1 MPIDQIVPLAPAYL
15 LLLGAVLI
23 LIAGPFLTAHRRYAA
38 AIVLVAL
45 AALGLYCVG
54 IVYPSDAP
62 PVRVLVEW
70 LDEPV
75 LAVRVSPFEPFLWM
89 LLLSLLAISLSARG
103 KVDQPA
109 PRSQALLF
117 ALTATAFGV
126 VLAGTFRTLAFAL
139 LLFDGTAALFA
150 LSEGRPG
157 WSIGR
162 LLLGAVSS
170 ATVVAAAQGGDSFA
184 AQPFDLGALFGLVV
198 WLRVGL
204 YSLLES
210 ETPLAPPVS
219 LAWSVINLAVGLY
232 LVSAGLAPWLA
243 WLAGLTTVFHGVLA
257 WSEPVHER
265 ALLHAGHAWAGGI
278 LTMAALIGFGPA
290 VLAASVSALAALV
303 VLSLIPP
310 GLEPFERN
318 YPQRLLAYLPPALA
332 TASVLGVPLTPGGGG
347 RGSLYGATWE
357 AGLPGTL
364 AVVALAEG
372 AALSVL
378 YRTWRTL
385 LPGRTAR
392 AAPGQAP
399 GDDPTPGADGSQ
411 DRDRVWPLVGAAL
424 ACIPFLIP
432 ALGPR
437 LLLTTFPYASPA
449 PGPDR
454 SIGGAGLGLVGSLL
468 WAFFLGYGRPHLL
481 SLIPWP
487 ADTLARVLRLHWL
500 LRSAGRTLDTVARV
514 LLRVR
519 ALIEGEHYLAWAILF
534 ALGIVLVIVLR

>member
-1 MPIDQIVPLAPAYL
+1 MPIDQVTPLAPAYL

-23 LIAGPFLTAHRRYAA
+23 LTAGPFLTAHRRYAA
-38 AIVLVAL
+38 VIVIVAL
-45 AALGLYCVG
+45 AVIGLFTIGRVF
-54 IVYPSDAP
+54 PSDAP
-62 PVRVLVEW
+62 PVRVLAEW
-70 LDEPV
+70 LGEPA
-75 LAVRVSPFEPFLWM
+75 LAVRGVSPFEPFLWI
-89 LLLSLLAISLSARG
+89 LVLSLLAISLAGRG
-103 KVDQPA
+103 KIDQPA
-109 PRSQALLF
+109 PRSQAMLF
-117 ALTATAFGV
+117 ALTATAFVV

-139 LLFDGTAALFA
+139 LLFDGIAALFA

-157 WSIGR
+157 WCIGR

-170 ATVVAAAQGGDSFA
+170 AAVVAATQGNDSLA
-184 AQPFDLGALFGLVV
+184 AYPFDLGALFGLAV

-204 YSLLES
+204 YPLLES
-210 ETPLAPPVS
+210 ETSLAPSVS
-219 LAWSVINLAVGLY
+219 LAWNVINLAVGLH

-257 WSEPVHER
+257 WLEPVRER

-290 VLAASVSALAALV
+290 VLAASVSTLAALV
-303 VLSLIPP
+303 TFSLTPP
-310 GLEPFERN
+310 GLEAFERD
-318 YPQRLLAYLPPALA
+318 YPQHLLAYLPPALA
-332 TASVLGVPLTPGGGG
+332 TASVLGFPFTAGWEG
-347 RGSLYGATWE
+347 RGSLYGTTWE

-378 YRTWRTL
+378 YHTWRTL
-385 LPGRTAR
+385 LPRRTVEA
-392 AAPGQAP
+392 AP
-399 GDDPTPGADGSQ
+399 GDDLTQNADGSQ
-411 DRDRVWPLVGAAL
+411 NRDQVWRLVGAAL
-424 ACIPFLIP
+424 VCIPFLIP
-432 ALGPR
+432 VLGPR

-449 PGPDR
+449 PVPDR

-481 SLIPWP
+481 NLIPWP

-500 LRSAGRTLDTVARV
+500 LRRMGRALDTVARV

-534 ALGIVLVIVLR
+534 ALGIGLVIVLR